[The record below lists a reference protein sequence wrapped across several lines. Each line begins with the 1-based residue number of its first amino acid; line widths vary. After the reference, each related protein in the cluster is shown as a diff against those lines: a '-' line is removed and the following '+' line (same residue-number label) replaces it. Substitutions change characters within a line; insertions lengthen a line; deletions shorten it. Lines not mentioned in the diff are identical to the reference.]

1 MVSRGCSPTILVG
14 LDEPKSSVGT
24 EVFFTVPIGKS
35 FHVYS
40 AKKLQ
45 NVMSSSQLSE
55 DIT

>member
-1 MVSRGCSPTILVG
+1 MGRDETRSP
-14 LDEPKSSVGT
+14 VGT

-45 NVMSSSQLSE
+45 NIMSSSQLSE
-55 DIT
+55 DITYGRNGGRYE

>member
-35 FHVYS
+35 FHVDS